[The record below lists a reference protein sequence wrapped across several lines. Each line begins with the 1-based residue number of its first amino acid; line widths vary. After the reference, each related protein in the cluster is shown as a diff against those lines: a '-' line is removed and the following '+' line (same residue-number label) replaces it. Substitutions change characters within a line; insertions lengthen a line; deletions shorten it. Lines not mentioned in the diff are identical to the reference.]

1 MDYESICRRNKQRGV
16 EGSSVPFTSAIS
28 NHGRDKNCN
37 ATIPTM
43 DNTHQ
48 QAGQQAQGYYLQN
61 KISFIR
67 KYLKQ
72 VLSLIQSCLFA
83 CTFTISFLQTRLKRG
98 VQFRWQQNHK
108 QAW

>member
-1 MDYESICRRNKQRGV
+1 MYFLQAQMDYESICRRNKQRGV

-48 QAGQQAQGYYLQN
+48 PAGQQAQGY
-61 KISFIR
+61 
-67 KYLKQ
+67 
-72 VLSLIQSCLFA
+72 
-83 CTFTISFLQTRLKRG
+83 
-98 VQFRWQQNHK
+98 
-108 QAW
+108 